1 MSKFTRRNFLKASG
15 AAVAAASAMS
25 VSPFAIGGASK
36 KVVVVGG
43 GMGGAVAGKYI
54 RMMDSSIEVT
64 LIEANKDYYTCFMS
78 NEVIGGVR
86 DINDIKFG
94 YTGLGKHGVKVV
106 HAMATGIDADKRV
119 VKTSAGDFGYDR
131 CIVAPGIDFKY
142 DGIEGYDAKVAE
154 TIPHAW
160 KAGAQTVT
168 LRKQLEDMKDGGTVC
183 ICPPP
188 NPFRCPPGPYE
199 RASQI
204 AMYLKSKKPKSKIIM
219 LDPKPKFSKFGLFQA
234 GWTRHYGYKGQ
245 NQSGGMIEWYGTP
258 SGSDD
263 NVLQSVDAKT
273 KTVTTGFNEVKADV
287 LNVIPAQTA
296 GKIAKA
302 AGLTNDKGWC
312 PVNGK
317 TFESTIHKN
326 IHVVGDAAIASPLPK
341 SGYAANSEG
350 KVAAAAVVALLNGGK
365 APTPTYVNTCY
376 SVINESNGVY
386 DGISVA
392 KVYAWDEK
400 NGKIIGVD
408 GSGGLT
414 PGYADTTDEMRAR
427 EVKYAHSWFEN
438 ITVDTFG

>member
-15 AAVAAASAMS
+15 GAAVAATAMG
-25 VSPFAIGGASK
+25 VSPFAIGGAAK

-43 GMGGAVAGKYI
+43 GMGGATAAKYI
-54 RMMDSSIEVT
+54 RMMDSSVEVT
-64 LIEANKDYYTCFMS
+64 LIEANKDYHTCFMS
-78 NEVIGGVR
+78 NEVLSGVR
-86 DINDIKFG
+86 DINSIKFG

-106 HAMATGIDADKRV
+106 HDMVTGIDAAKRV
-119 VKTSAGDFGYDR
+119 VKTAGGQSFSYDR

-142 DGIEGYDAKVAE
+142 DMLEGISAADADKV
-154 TIPHAW
+154 PHAW
-160 KAGAQTVT
+160 KAGSQTVI
-168 LRKQLEDMKDGGTVC
+168 LRKQLEAMKDGGTVC

-204 AMYLKSKKPKSKIIM
+204 AMYLKAKKPKSKIVI
-219 LDPKPKFSKFGLFQA
+219 LDPKPKFSKMGLFSE

-245 NQSGGMIEWYGTP
+245 NTAGGMIEWYGTP

-263 NVLQSVDAKT
+263 NVIAEVDVAS
-273 KTVTTGFNEVKADV
+273 KTVTTGFNEIKADV
-287 LNVIPAQTA
+287 LNVIPAQKA
-296 GKIAKA
+296 GKIAFA

-326 IHVVGDAAIASPLPK
+326 IHVIGDASIASPLPK

-350 KVAAAAVVALLNGGK
+350 KVAAAAIVALLNGGK
-365 APTPTYVNTCY
+365 APDPSYVNTCY
-376 SVINESNGVY
+376 SVINEG

-392 KVYAWDEK
+392 MVYAYDEK
-400 NGKIIGVD
+400 EGKIIKVK

-414 PGYADTTDEMRAR
+414 PGKFDADMRAR
-427 EVKYAHSWFEN
+427 EEEYAHSWFQN
-438 ITVDTFG
+438 ITADTFG